1 MLRVAVFVRVTV
13 FVTPN
18 VPCKVALPLTVKIS
32 SIVVVP
38 PAESMVKLPEA
49 VSISLLPVI
58 PI

>member
-1 MLRVAVFVRVTV
+1 MFVRVTV